1 MQMKEKNQ
9 LADLIERLY
18 RHYPDDVGCFVV
30 YFLNYLKLEPFQAI
44 YLGPNLPH
52 AYLYGDCIECMACS
66 DNVVRAG
73 LTPKYIDVDT
83 LCSMII
89 YKGETAKE
97 KIFKP
102 IVEDNCCQIFKPPVA
117 DFAIAQIRAPI
128 SLKSYNVKK
137 RGSASTVLVVNGKAK
152 SDNICL
158 IPGTAVFL
166 PANQEFKISDISE
179 DLLMYQ
185 ALANV

>member
-1 MQMKEKNQ
+1 
-9 LADLIERLY
+9 
-18 RHYPDDVGCFVV
+18 
-30 YFLNYLKLEPFQAI
+30 
-44 YLGPNLPH
+44 
-52 AYLYGDCIECMACS
+52 MACS

-117 DFAIAQIRAPI
+117 DFAIAQIRVSIEPWLYCMHKTSKKPFPI
-128 SLKSYNVKK
+128 SCLQIL
-137 RGSASTVLVVNGKAK
+137 TV
-152 SDNICL
+152 D
-158 IPGTAVFL
+158 GT
-166 PANQEFKISDISE
+166 
-179 DLLMYQ
+179 
-185 ALANV
+185 